1 MSMEIILGV
10 LADLDPP
17 DYDPPD
23 YDPPVQIHVV
33 DIDPPPVQIRQRKW
47 HAMELEMG
55 TENDPVDVSLDQG
68 IMC

>member
-10 LADLDPP
+10 LAGLDPH
-17 DYDPPD
+17 DYDP
-23 YDPPVQIHVV
+23 PPVQIHVV

-47 HAMELEMG
+47 HVMELEMG

-68 IMC
+68 IMCKHLV

>member
-17 DYDPPD
+17 DYDPPG
-23 YDPPVQIHVV
+23 PNPLV
-33 DIDPPPVQIRQRKW
+33 DIDPPPDQIRQRKW

-55 TENDPVDVSLDQG
+55 TENDPADVSLDQG
-68 IMC
+68 IMCKHLV

>member
-17 DYDPPD
+17 DYDPPG
-23 YDPPVQIHVV
+23 PNPLV
-33 DIDPPPVQIRQRKW
+33 DIDPSPVQIRQRKW

-55 TENDPVDVSLDQG
+55 TENDPADVSLDQG
-68 IMC
+68 IMCKHLV

>member
-17 DYDPPD
+17 DYDPPRSKSTSG
-23 YDPPVQIHVV
+23 YRP
-33 DIDPPPVQIRQRKW
+33 PPPVQIRQRKW

-55 TENDPVDVSLDQG
+55 TENDPADVSLDQG
-68 IMC
+68 IMCKHLV

>member
-17 DYDPPD
+17 DYDPPGPNPRSG
-23 YDPPVQIHVV
+23 YRP
-33 DIDPPPVQIRQRKW
+33 PPPVQIRQRKW

-68 IMC
+68 IMCKHLV